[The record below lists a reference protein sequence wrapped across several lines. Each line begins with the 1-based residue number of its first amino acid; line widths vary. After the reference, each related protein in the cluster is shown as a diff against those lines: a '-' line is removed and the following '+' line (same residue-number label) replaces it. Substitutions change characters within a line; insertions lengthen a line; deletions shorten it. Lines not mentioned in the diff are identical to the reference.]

1 MHIAK
6 LGDRVRVQCTRVPA
20 SPRTTASPVKVVE
33 FIVGSPDIMRGLSMG
48 VVGMTQGDQKRLK
61 LQPTDAYGSVQNR
74 LIREIPRENFPSGLS
89 LRVGKRLTAKLRSTG
104 RRRVV
109 RVVRLKPDSV
119 IVDGNH
125 PLAGKVVTLAIQLIS
140 VDASANAN
148 QSSPQVDAGGES

>member
-74 LIREIPRENFPSGLS
+74 LIRRPDAVKDVPRHDDD
-89 LRVGKRLTAKLRSTG
+89 VGPEGDDAVYGRAKG
-104 RRRVV
+104 RRDIRF
-109 RVVRLKPDSV
+109 
-119 IVDGNH
+119 
-125 PLAGKVVTLAIQLIS
+125 PLIDPAGSEPLVLPVAEMEIR
-140 VDASANAN
+140 
-148 QSSPQVDAGGES
+148 QVDQAHAD